1 MTRPIHEVGM
11 KILQDKGY
19 AITVGAKENGPSHD
33 ELIQA
38 LSSTPYDA
46 VVTYLTDTVDAS
58 LFTACPTARL
68 YANYAVGFNNVN
80 TEDVKAHGI
89 VATNTPGCAG
99 RAVAEHAVALMISLT
114 TRVTEG
120 DRYMRLG
127 KYTGWR
133 ADLLI
138 GSDLS
143 GKTIGLIGLGDI
155 GSQVAKMLAH
165 GFGCSIIYTDMA
177 PNEAL
182 QNDCGARFVT
192 KEELLRQA
200 DIISLHVP
208 LLPSTTHLINAET
221 IGMMKPG
228 AIIINTSRGPVVDE
242 KALVSALQEKR
253 IAGAGVDVYEFEPT
267 LSEGMV
273 ALENIVM
280 TPHIA
285 SARESV
291 RIKMAEITANN
302 IVSYFETGNVTTPSL
317 K

>member
-1 MTRPIHEVGM
+1 MTRPIHEAGM

-19 AITVGAKENGPSHD
+19 AITVGEWENGPSHE

-38 LSSTPYDA
+38 LSNAPYDA
-46 VVTYLTDTVDAS
+46 VITYLTDTVDAS
-58 LFTACPTARL
+58 LFTACPSAKL
-68 YANYAVGFNNVN
+68 YTNYAVGFNNIN
-80 TEDVKAHGI
+80 TEDVKTHSI
-89 VATNTPGCAG
+89 IATNTPGCAG
-99 RAVAEHAVALMISLT
+99 RAVAEHTVALMISLT
-114 TRVTEG
+114 TRITEG

-165 GFGCSIIYTDMA
+165 GFGCSILYTDMA

-192 KEELLRQA
+192 KEELLREA

-208 LLPSTTHLINAET
+208 LLPATTHLINAET

-228 AIIINTSRGPVVDE
+228 AIIINTSRGPVIDE
-242 KALVSALQEKR
+242 KALVVALQNKR

-273 ALENIVM
+273 TLENIVM

-302 IVSYFETGNVTTPSL
+302 IVSYFETGNVITPAL